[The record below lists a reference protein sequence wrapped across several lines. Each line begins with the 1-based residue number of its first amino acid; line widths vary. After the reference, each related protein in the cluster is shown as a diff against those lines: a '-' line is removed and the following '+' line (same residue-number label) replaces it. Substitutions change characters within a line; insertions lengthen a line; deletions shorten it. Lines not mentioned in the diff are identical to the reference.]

1 VNDADRR
8 RSPDGFD
15 DDAIFADIVAHLN
28 DDDTEDEQAGHAD
41 GLTDKA
47 AADTDTADRMAD
59 EGDAESTTL
68 QPGDRSLPPHDT
80 TLGDKPV
87 GDRPPGD
94 TLPGDTL
101 PGDTLPGDTLPGDTL
116 PGDTLPGGDP
126 ARGPGHW
133 AVNPPPW
140 LPKPIH
146 PPVDPAVHPPV
157 EPPVDPAPQV
167 WRAHEVGDEVEEHF
181 EPPPVTP
188 LPAGDLQFWAIIAGM
203 TVGPLLLLYLV
214 FFNRNASSYWIFA
227 AIAMSVGG
235 FALLVSR
242 MPGQNDDDD
251 DGARL

>member
-28 DDDTEDEQAGHAD
+28 DDETEDEQAGHAD
-41 GLTDKA
+41 GLTDEA
-47 AADTDTADRMAD
+47 AADTGTADRMVDKA
-59 EGDAESTTL
+59 DAESTTL
-68 QPGDRSLPPHDT
+68 PPGDRPLPP
-80 TLGDKPV
+80 
-87 GDRPPGD
+87 GDRPLPPGD
-94 TLPGDTL
+94 RPLGDR
-101 PGDTLPGDTLPGDTL
+101 PS
-116 PGDTLPGGDP
+116 GDTLPGGTP
-126 ARGPGHW
+126 RRGPGQW

-140 LPKPIH
+140 LPKPID
-146 PPVDPAVHPPV
+146 PPVDPAVDPAVDPPVDPAVDPPV

-167 WRAHEVGDEVEEHF
+167 WRAHEVDDEVEEHF

-214 FFNRNASSYWIFA
+214 FFNRNASSYWILA